1 MKINEKLEKYLMFT
15 ILILII
21 TIVLM
26 TVWVYNE
33 NLRYYKPDEYYDNQ
47 NIELMGSSCN
57 A

>member
-1 MKINEKLEKYLMFT
+1 MKINERLEKYLIFT
-15 ILILII
+15 ILVLII

-33 NLRYYKPDEYYDNQ
+33 NIRYYKPVEYYDNQ
-47 NIELMGSSCN
+47 NIKLMGTTCS

>member
-1 MKINEKLEKYLMFT
+1 MKINERLEKYLMFT

-26 TVWVYNE
+26 TVGGYNE
-33 NLRYYKPDEYYDNQ
+33 NVRYYKPVEYYDNQ
-47 NIELMGSSCN
+47 KIELMGTSCN